1 MSNSTEISKEID
13 YRYLSPWLSEGL
25 LLSTGTKWRSRRKL
39 ITPTFH
45 FRILDQFIPL
55 INDHSKLLIQKLKES
70 KEAVDVMPLMTRC
83 TLDVICETAMGVRI
97 NALEDPD
104 SEYVKAVTFLGQIM
118 VIRILNVLYWYDF
131 IFNRTKIG
139 KEHTKSLKISHD
151 FTMKII
157 KTRKSQMIKNAKK
170 TSNDQD
176 KSLNDEDESLGIKKR
191 KAFLDYLLEEN
202 IKDENIIDEKGIQE
216 EVDTFMFAGHDTT
229 AVSIVWAIYLL
240 GLNKAAQN
248 KVHEELDLIFG
259 DDHHRQI
266 TIEDISKLK
275 YLECCIKESMR
286 VIPTV
291 FMVGRQ
297 VTNSLNIGDY
307 YIPKGTTINIDF
319 YSLHHDP
326 QQFPQPEKYIP
337 ERFLPENSSKRHPFA
352 FVPFSAGPRN
362 CIGQKFAF
370 NEIKI
375 ILADILR
382 NFQIKS
388 LDPMD
393 KIVYKAELV
402 VRPKVPIRI
411 QFIKR

>member
-1 MSNSTEISKEID
+1 MSNSIEISKEID
-13 YRYLSPWLSEGL
+13 YRYLRPWLSEGL
-25 LLSTGTKWRSRRKL
+25 LLSTGTKWRNRRKL

-55 INDHSKLLIQKLKES
+55 TNDHSKLLIEKLKES
-70 KEAVDVMPLMTRC
+70 KEAIDVMPLMTRC
-83 TLDVICETAMGVRI
+83 TLDVICETAMGVKI

-104 SEYVKAVTFLGQIM
+104 SDYVKAVTFLGQIM

-131 IFNRTKIG
+131 IFNRTKMG
-139 KEHTKSLKISHD
+139 KEHTKNLKILHH
-151 FTMKII
+151 FTMNII
-157 KTRKSQMIKNAKK
+157 KTRKSQMIQNANK
-170 TSNDQD
+170 TSNDED
-176 KSLNDEDESLGIKKR
+176 KSLGIKEK

-202 IKDENIIDEKGIQE
+202 IKNENVIDEKGIQE
-216 EVDTFMFAGHDTT
+216 EVDTFMFEGHDTT
-229 AVSIVWAIYLL
+229 AVSIVWALYLL
-240 GLNKAAQN
+240 GLNKTAQN
-248 KVHEELDLIFG
+248 KVHEELDSIFG
-259 DDHHRQI
+259 DDHDRQI
-266 TIEDISKLK
+266 TTEDISKLK

-286 VIPTV
+286 IIPTV

-297 VTNSLNIGDY
+297 VINNLKIGEY
-307 YIPKGTTINIDF
+307 NIPKGTTVNIDF

-370 NEIKI
+370 HEMKI

-388 LDPMD
+388 LDPID
-393 KIVYKAELV
+393 KIVYKVELV